1 VTAAI
6 LVLFF
11 VVLGVSVV
19 LLGMRAGRRGPFLN
33 SEGKGGRRAVGW
45 ITALAILVFAIAIP
59 IAVAID
65 GGDQPAQAGSVD
77 LTKKEEAGRQIFN
90 EHCTQCHTLGA
101 SQGVQQV
108 GPNLDELRP
117 PKALVLDAIKNGRAR
132 GQGQMP
138 ALLVTGPEADEVAT
152 YVAKVAGR
160 E

>member
-6 LVLFF
+6 VVLFF
-11 VVLGVSVV
+11 VVLGVFAV
-19 LLGMRAGRRGPFLN
+19 LLGMRAGRRGPFLD

-45 ITALAILVFAIAIP
+45 LAGLAVLLFAIAIP

-65 GGDQPAQAGSVD
+65 GGDQAAQAGSVD
-77 LTKKEEAGRQIFN
+77 LTAKEEAGRKTFN
-90 EHCTQCHTLGA
+90 QNCTQCHTLGA

-138 ALLVTGPEADEVAT
+138 ALLVTGPEADAVAA

-160 E
+160 D